1 MRPCLLCTPSGSPE
15 WTFGGRA
22 APNKCW
28 PGSRVTAGDKQDSAT
43 GGRAQPRR
51 RPGPCY
57 TVPGASVA
65 DASQPP
71 LRRLRAEAQAVQGPG
86 PQPGRLAPSPCG
98 PSRVTCLPQSRF
110 LTGTEPARGPWGR
123 APEPLF
129 TGTARAGQ
137 GEGERQRDADQAGV
151 TQSGVGRG
159 VDPHTDTGQGRGE
172 ARRAWRWGG
181 TGPVRDPR
189 GLPAPTAGGA
199 SPHPHVPLSRLG
211 TAAPGHCLPKR
222 RGPVPV
228 PPSRGWLPRHPNT

>member
-1 MRPCLLCTPSGSPE
+1 M
-15 WTFGGRA
+15 
-22 APNKCW
+22 
-28 PGSRVTAGDKQDSAT
+28 
-43 GGRAQPRR
+43 
-51 RPGPCY
+51 
-57 TVPGASVA
+57 
-65 DASQPP
+65 
-71 LRRLRAEAQAVQGPG
+71 QGPG

-189 GLPAPTAGGA
+189 GLPAPRAGGA

-228 PPSRGWLPRHPNT
+228 PPSRGWLPRQEEHPTWPRTLPVLKALQGWGAVPVQGQPTTEGQGEARRTALHPVGLGSWEAVSFMASENS